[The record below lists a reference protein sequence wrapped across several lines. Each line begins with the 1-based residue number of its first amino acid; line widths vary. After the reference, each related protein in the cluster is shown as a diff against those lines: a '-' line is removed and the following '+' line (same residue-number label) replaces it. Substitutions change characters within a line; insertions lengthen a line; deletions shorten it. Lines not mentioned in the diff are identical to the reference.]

1 MATPQVEKSLNE
13 LKKDE
18 KKLFHRNKHNLIAD
32 SSEEGWEVVNE
43 YQHRDLS
50 NDNDD
55 GKRIRQ
61 AEERAS
67 QKRWR
72 AQSAKEKPPLRPQK
86 HQVYRFPRCPSW
98 FLVTELLSLRLT
110 ETFLHQA
117 LVLRTLSVPSIGLGA
132 VASLLEVSAI
142 SEISTSSSKLSFPLA
157 NLSIVRRWTWMF
169 VKSMLLTFVNINSVL
184 ALMLLRSIGGSQL
197 ILDVIDYNYRIPFH
211 CIPPVSFSSNN
222 ISPHWRI
229 PIL

>member
-1 MATPQVEKSLNE
+1 M
-13 LKKDE
+13 
-18 KKLFHRNKHNLIAD
+18 
-32 SSEEGWEVVNE
+32 
-43 YQHRDLS
+43 
-50 NDNDD
+50 
-55 GKRIRQ
+55 
-61 AEERAS
+61 
-67 QKRWR
+67 
-72 AQSAKEKPPLRPQK
+72 
-86 HQVYRFPRCPSW
+86 
-98 FLVTELLSLRLT
+98 TELLSLRLT

-157 NLSIVRRWTWMF
+157 NLTIVRRWTWMF
-169 VKSMLLTFVNINSVL
+169 VKSMLLTLFVNINSVL

-197 ILDVIDYNYRIPFH
+197 ILDVIDYNCRIPFH